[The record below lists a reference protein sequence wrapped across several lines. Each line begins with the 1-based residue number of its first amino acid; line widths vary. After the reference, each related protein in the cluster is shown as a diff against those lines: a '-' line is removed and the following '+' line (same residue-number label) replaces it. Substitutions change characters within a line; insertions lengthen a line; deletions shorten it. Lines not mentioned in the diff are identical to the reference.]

1 MSSKMLHPKKSHRVR
16 NFFLIVAALFVGI
29 IVIANLQ
36 PAQDS
41 TAPSETTTSSQATT
55 QPSPTPVAATTTPES
70 TPAPVATSPEPS
82 EPEPQLIQTSDSSSK
97 SVVVTADEYGDKWP
111 LTVSEARV
119 TLIDKYVA
127 VLYAEGE
134 TYALNGT
141 AQSRGYAPINPIW
154 RDNPEIPGAKV
165 SISPL
170 IQLALSLG
178 TAPVPEQTS
187 PRVTSGNTAP
197 KPQADTTPKVRQI
210 AASVSFTGTQF
221 AITNR
226 EDHDWVNVRF
236 ELNPGLISSGY
247 TLKVQLIEAG
257 TTYTVGAMQFANS
270 KGERFNPYQMK
281 PQKFNIVDFSSEW
294 PQQAGMEGLASFG
307 WQ

>member
-1 MSSKMLHPKKSHRVR
+1 MVR
-16 NFFLIVAALFVGI
+16 
-29 IVIANLQ
+29 
-36 PAQDS
+36 
-41 TAPSETTTSSQATT
+41 
-55 QPSPTPVAATTTPES
+55 
-70 TPAPVATSPEPS
+70 
-82 EPEPQLIQTSDSSSK
+82 
-97 SVVVTADEYGDKWP
+97 ADECGAGWP

-119 TLIDKYVA
+119 VLIGSYVA
-127 VLYAEGE
+127 ILHTEGK

-141 AQSRGYAPINPIW
+141 AQSRGYAPIDPIW
-154 RDNPEIPGAKV
+154 RDNPDIPGTKV
-165 SISPL
+165 SIGPL

-178 TAPVPEQTS
+178 IEPVPEQTVPPGTS
-187 PRVTSGNTAP
+187 VTTTP
-197 KPQADTTPKVRQI
+197 EPQADTVTETVEVPEPEETITIPVPTTSPEQKTIPEVRGI

-221 AITNR
+221 TITNH
-226 EDHDWVNVRF
+226 EDQDWVNVRF

-281 PQKFNIVDFSSEW
+281 PQKFNIVDFLSVW

-307 WQ
+307 W

>member
-70 TPAPVATSPEPS
+70 TPAPVPTSPEPS
-82 EPEPQLIQTSDSSSK
+82 EPEPQLIQTSDSSTK

-127 VLYAEGE
+127 VL
-134 TYALNGT
+134 LC
-141 AQSRGYAPINPIW
+141 
-154 RDNPEIPGAKV
+154 
-165 SISPL
+165 
-170 IQLALSLG
+170 
-178 TAPVPEQTS
+178 
-187 PRVTSGNTAP
+187 
-197 KPQADTTPKVRQI
+197 
-210 AASVSFTGTQF
+210 
-221 AITNR
+221 
-226 EDHDWVNVRF
+226 
-236 ELNPGLISSGY
+236 
-247 TLKVQLIEAG
+247 
-257 TTYTVGAMQFANS
+257 
-270 KGERFNPYQMK
+270 
-281 PQKFNIVDFSSEW
+281 
-294 PQQAGMEGLASFG
+294 
-307 WQ
+307 